1 VAVDLARLRNFGIVA
16 HIDAG
21 KTTVSERILF
31 DTGKEHRMGEVDE
44 GTAALDWMPEEQE
57 RGITITAAAT
67 TIAWRGHRLNLIDT
81 PGHVDFTAEVERS
94 LRVLDGTVVV
104 FCGVAGVEAQ
114 SETVWRQADRY
125 RIPRVAFVNKL
136 DRIGADFERIV
147 GEIRHRLGANAVP
160 IQIPLVS
167 AGTVAGC
174 VDLVSMDL
182 LRAES
187 EDPEAKEVHEPLPD
201 PLRARALDARA
212 RLVEAVAEKD
222 EEVLEKFVAGAEVG
236 AELLRAAIRRQTL
249 AYAIVPVLGGSAI
262 RNRGVRALLDAVV
275 DLLPSPLDR
284 GEIEGEEPGGGKR
297 VRRRPDPEEPLSAL
311 AFKVFSEP
319 HGELTYVRIYSGRL
333 RAGEGCVNS
342 RTGKTER
349 AGRILRMHANDRE
362 QVEEALAGDIV
373 ALVGLRQTATG
384 DTLFHR
390 GHAIELEAARFP
402 EPVLT
407 MAIEPKASA
416 DRARLIEA
424 LRRLEREDP
433 TFRVTGDEETGQLQI
448 SGMGELHLEVLRHRL
463 EREFRLEANVG
474 RTRVAYKETL
484 ARASGGEGRFVRRV
498 GEKGVYGHV
507 RLRLEPALEVPG
519 IEVRMEAALADLP
532 LPFRPAVEK
541 AIRDA
546 GTSGPRYGYPVVQ
559 VRAVV
564 TGGSRHETDSD
575 ETAYAAAADLA
586 FRQALESG
594 GELLLEPIMRFE
606 IQTPGEFAG
615 GILADLQARRGE
627 VDEVLAEGPGKW
639 LRGRVPLAA
648 MFGYST
654 ALRSLSQ
661 GRASCTLEPFRYAPV
676 PAERL
681 REVAPF

>member
-1 VAVDLARLRNFGIVA
+1 MDLSRLRNFGIVA

-31 DTGKEHRMGEVDE
+31 DTGKEHQIGEVDE
-44 GTAALDWMPEEQE
+44 GTAAMDWMAEEQE

-67 TIAWRGHRLNLIDT
+67 TISWRGHTLNLIDT

-94 LRVLDGTVVV
+94 LRVLDGAVVV

-125 RIPRVAFVNKL
+125 RIPRLAFVNKL
-136 DRIGADFERIV
+136 DRVGSDFDRVV
-147 GEIRHRLGANAVP
+147 GEIRSRLGAPALP
-160 IQIPLVS
+160 IQLPIAEEGGF
-167 AGTVAGC
+167 AGV
-174 VDLVSMDL
+174 VDLVSMEVV
-182 LRAES
+182 RAPS
-187 EDPEAKEVHEPLPD
+187 ENPEAEEVHAPLPAN
-201 PLRARALDARA
+201 LRERAIEART
-212 RLVEAVAEKD
+212 RLLEAVAERD
-222 EEVLEKFVAGAEVG
+222 EALLEKFVAGGEVG
-236 AELLRAAIRRQTL
+236 AEELRGALRRLTVAAS
-249 AYAIVPVLGGSAI
+249 IVPVLCGSAV
-262 RNRGVRALLDAVV
+262 RNRGVRPLLDAVV
-275 DLLPSPLDR
+275 GYLPSPLDR
-284 GEIEGEEPGGGKR
+284 GTVEGAEPDGEKR

-311 AFKVFSEP
+311 AFKIFSEP

-333 RAGEGCVNS
+333 RAGMGLVNS

-349 AGRILRMHANDRE
+349 AGRILRMHANDRAPL
-362 QVEEALAGDIV
+362 EEAHAGDIV
-373 ALVGLRQTATG
+373 ALVGLKQTATG
-384 DTLFHR
+384 DTLFER
-390 GHAIELEAARFP
+390 GHGIALEAARFP

-416 DRARLIEA
+416 DRARLTEA

-433 TFRVTGDEETGQLQI
+433 TFRVAGDEETGQLRI

-463 EREFRLEANVG
+463 QREFHLDANVG

-484 ARASGGEGRFVRRV
+484 ARASGGEGRFVRKV

-507 RLRLEPALEVPG
+507 RLRLEPAREVAG
-519 IEVRMEAALADLP
+519 IEVVMEAGPADLP
-532 LPFRPAVEK
+532 PAFRPAIER
-541 AIRDA
+541 AIREG
-546 GTSGPRYGYPVVQ
+546 GTSGPTYGYPVVQ

-564 TGGSRHETDSD
+564 TGGSRHETDSN

-586 FRQALESG
+586 FRQALGAG
-594 GELLLEPIMRFE
+594 GEVLLEPIMRFE

-627 VDEVLAEGPGKW
+627 VEEVVAEGTAKW
-639 LRGRVPLAA
+639 LRGRVPLAS
-648 MFGYST
+648 MFGYSP

-676 PAERL
+676 PADRL
-681 REVAPF
+681 REAAPS

>member
-1 VAVDLARLRNFGIVA
+1 VDLSRLRNFGIVA

-44 GTAALDWMPEEQE
+44 GTAAMDWMKEEQE

-67 TIAWRGHRLNLIDT
+67 MIAWRGHRLNLIDT

-94 LRVLDGTVVV
+94 LRVLDGAVVV

-125 RIPRVAFVNKL
+125 RIPRLAFVNKL
-136 DRIGADFERIV
+136 DRAGSDFDRVV
-147 GEIRHRLGANAVP
+147 GEVRSRLGAPALPV
-160 IQIPLVS
+160 QIPIAEGGGY
-167 AGTVAGC
+167 AGV
-174 VDLVSMDL
+174 VDLVSMEVV
-182 LRAES
+182 RAPS
-187 EDPEAKEVHEPLPD
+187 EDPEAVEVHAPLP
-201 PLRARALDARA
+201 PNLRERAVEARA
-212 RLVEAVAEKD
+212 RLLEAVAERD
-222 EEVLEKFVAGAEVG
+222 EALLEKFVRGGEIAAED
-236 AELLRAAIRRQTL
+236 LRAALRRQTL
-249 AYAIVPVLGGSAI
+249 AASVVPVLCGSAV

-275 DLLPSPLDR
+275 DYLPSPLDR
-284 GEIEGEEPGGGKR
+284 GAVEGEEPEGGRKVGRK
-297 VRRRPDPEEPLSAL
+297 PDPGEPLCAL
-311 AFKVFSEP
+311 AFKIFVEE

-333 RAGEGCVNS
+333 KTGVGLVNS

-349 AGRILRMHANDRE
+349 AGRILRMHANDRV

-373 ALVGLRQTATG
+373 ALVGLKQTATG
-384 DTLFHR
+384 DTLFER
-390 GHAIELEAARFP
+390 GHGIALEAARFP
-402 EPVLT
+402 DPVLT

-433 TFRVTGDEETGQLQI
+433 TFRVGGDEETGQLRI

-463 EREFRLEANVG
+463 QREFHLEANVG

-484 ARASGGEGRFVRRV
+484 ARAAPGEGRFVRKV

-507 RLRLEPALEVPG
+507 RLRLEPAREAAG
-519 IEVRMEAALADLP
+519 IEVAMEAGPGDLP
-532 LPFRPAVEK
+532 PAFRPAIER

-546 GTSGPRYGYPVVQ
+546 GTSGPTYGYPVVQ

-564 TGGSRHETDSD
+564 TGGSRHETDSN

-586 FRQALESG
+586 FREALGSG
-594 GELLLEPIMRFE
+594 GEVLLEPIMRFE
-606 IQTPGEFAG
+606 IQSPAEFAG

-627 VDEVLAEGPGKW
+627 VEEVVAEGTVKW
-639 LRGRVPLAA
+639 LRGRVPLAS

-676 PAERL
+676 PADRL
-681 REVAPF
+681 REAAPF